1 MRSQPLLPWKRL
13 AFSYLTVTLFGAAF
27 VPNER
32 LPAALLFL
40 SASALVLGIIAL
52 IDYGAPSLA
61 RIRSRDARD
70 QHRADPAPCRPSDQ
84 QR

>member
-32 LPAALLFL
+32 LLAALFVL
-40 SASALVLGIIAL
+40 SVSALVLGIIAL
-52 IDYGAPSLA
+52 VDYGAPSLA
-61 RIRSRDARD
+61 RDRSRNTCDR
-70 QHRADPAPCRPSDQ
+70 HRAAPAPRGPSE
-84 QR
+84 